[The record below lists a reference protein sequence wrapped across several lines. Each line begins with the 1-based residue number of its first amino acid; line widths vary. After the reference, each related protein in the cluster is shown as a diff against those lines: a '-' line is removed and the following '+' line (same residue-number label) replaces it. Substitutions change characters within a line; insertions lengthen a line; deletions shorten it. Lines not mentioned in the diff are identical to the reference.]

1 MEDNPKNL
9 IRYKIR
15 NFLFDYLRKKDYI
28 INNYSGD
35 TNLRHFF
42 NGIKPVDIQ
51 EGLIRVGGSNDGGYL
66 IPNILE
72 GIKYCFSPGIAENA
86 NFEKEL
92 SDKYNIKSFMLDL
105 SVDNP
110 PVENDSFEFLKKNL
124 NVYNNKENITF
135 EDWFMEAVGQ
145 NSGEAILQMD
155 IEGYEY
161 KVLYDIPHKIMSNF
175 RILVI
180 EFHDFSRF
188 LFEPVGYHF
197 VSGVFEKILSQ
208 FSVVHIH
215 ENNCCPSTTMK
226 GIRIPKVV
234 EITFLNKN
242 YVNPTGKEASIPHE
256 LDEKNVPDLP
266 DSFFP
271 KLWEM

>member
-1 MEDNPKNL
+1 M
-9 IRYKIR
+9 
-15 NFLFDYLRKKDYI
+15 
-28 INNYSGD
+28 
-35 TNLRHFF
+35 
-42 NGIKPVDIQ
+42 
-51 EGLIRVGGSNDGGYL
+51 

-155 IEGYEY
+155 IEGYE
-161 KVLYDIPHKIMSNF
+161 
-175 RILVI
+175 
-180 EFHDFSRF
+180 
-188 LFEPVGYHF
+188 
-197 VSGVFEKILSQ
+197 
-208 FSVVHIH
+208 
-215 ENNCCPSTTMK
+215 
-226 GIRIPKVV
+226 
-234 EITFLNKN
+234 
-242 YVNPTGKEASIPHE
+242 
-256 LDEKNVPDLP
+256 
-266 DSFFP
+266 
-271 KLWEM
+271 